1 MTLVHKAD
9 DGGFR
14 KFGCPK
20 YLAST
25 IIEQA
30 RWQEDRW
37 QDMVIVNIMKI
48 LSVASGN
55 VTKTCVSG
63 VCMYDS

>member
-20 YLAST
+20 YLAS

-30 RWQEDRW
+30 QWQEDRW
-37 QDMVIVNIMKI
+37 QEVVIVNIMQI
-48 LSVASGN
+48 LSVASEN
-55 VTKTCVSG
+55 VMETCVTDA
-63 VCMYDS
+63 CMYDS

>member
-9 DGGFR
+9 DEGFR

-20 YLAST
+20 YLAS

-30 RWQEDRW
+30 QWQEDRW
-37 QDMVIVNIMKI
+37 QDMVIVNIMQI

-55 VTKTCVSG
+55 VIKTCVTG